1 MGLQLRLWRKQF
13 DLLVTIAILIA
24 TVATI
29 AGRGGEDILALPRYT
44 YEIQH
49 GDTLWSIASR
59 YDMHRGEAVHWI
71 REINDIT
78 PAILPGQI
86 IELWEV
92 NE

>member
-1 MGLQLRLWRKQF
+1 MCVMVILVVVAGIWLQNAAASLPED
-13 DLLVTIAILIA
+13 DLGIPPIHIVQ
-24 TVATI
+24 
-29 AGRGGEDILALPRYT
+29 P
-44 YEIQH
+44 

-78 PAILPGQI
+78 PAITPGQI

-92 NE
+92 IY